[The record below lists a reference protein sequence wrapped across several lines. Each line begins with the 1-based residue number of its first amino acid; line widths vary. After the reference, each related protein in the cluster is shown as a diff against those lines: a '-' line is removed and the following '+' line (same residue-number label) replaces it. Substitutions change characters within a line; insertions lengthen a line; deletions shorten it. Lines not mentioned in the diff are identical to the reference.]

1 MGETFD
7 SNTWLLVASSVL
19 LFLGGLSNLF
29 CLAAVKNS
37 AKAEASQPYKAYV
50 RHTKYLQ
57 HAVDAFLNFFTILLI
72 HLPWLGDIYP
82 CDIYPWRH
90 IPMRHLP
97 IGDIYPW
104 PLSDLSFLWTI
115 THRRHLSDI

>member
-1 MGETFD
+1 MGKCRPWVNVAMGKCRMGICRMGICRLTL
-7 SNTWLLVASSVL
+7 TQYTASSPRNAQL
-19 LFLGGLSNLF
+19 SQLDLGGYS
-29 CLAAVKNS
+29 S
-37 AKAEASQPYKAYV
+37 
-50 RHTKYLQ
+50 
-57 HAVDAFLNFFTILLI
+57 FFESGRSW
-72 HLPWLGDIYP
+72 PNRLGDIYP